1 MRSQDCSR
9 RPVGD
14 VRVSHRET
22 ATHGV
27 LVLFGVL
34 FTIILAGLDNTI
46 VSTVMPVALP
56 ELGGA
61 HLYAWTFAA
70 YMLAAAVSM
79 PIWGPGSDRWGR
91 RRSYLIGIVAFT
103 IGSALCAVART
114 MIEFIAARAIQ
125 GIGAGAVATL
135 PFVLLGVVYPPH
147 KRGRALGAASS
158 AWAVA
163 SVAGPLLGTLIVT
176 HVSWRWAF
184 LINVPIAIVAAF
196 LVIAGMHESVGRS
209 AGRFDLAGAL
219 LAGAG
224 GSCLMWAFV
233 DLGENKI
240 GLTEAALIAAGII
253 LLAIFV
259 WHEGRTPN
267 PILPLTFFHHKGYA
281 SSISSSFLA
290 FFSGFGVS
298 SYLPLATNA
307 AFHDNR
313 AIVGLVV
320 GTFTIGWSTLSF
332 VSGRLVHRIGER
344 LPCVIGIVVH
354 IVGLLLFMIAF
365 EHGLAWVVGA
375 SLITGAGMG
384 LLSPALTVVVQ
395 NSVPVQQMGSATTS
409 QQFTR
414 QVGAAL
420 GVSSFVLAATA
431 GNFRVGLLLMIAL
444 SAGAFACILALPAHS
459 LHAHDVGPTIE

>member
-1 MRSQDCSR
+1 
-9 RPVGD
+9 
-14 VRVSHRET
+14 
-22 ATHGV
+22 
-27 LVLFGVL
+27 
-34 FTIILAGLDNTI
+34 
-46 VSTVMPVALP
+46 
-56 ELGGA
+56 
-61 HLYAWTFAA
+61 
-70 YMLAAAVSM
+70 
-79 PIWGPGSDRWGR
+79 
-91 RRSYLIGIVAFT
+91 
-103 IGSALCAVART
+103 
-114 MIEFIAARAIQ
+114 MIEFIGARAIQ

-184 LINVPIAIVAAF
+184 LINVPIALVAAF
-196 LVIAGMHESVGRS
+196 LVIVGMRESIGQS

-233 DLGENKI
+233 DLGQGKI
-240 GLTEAALIAAGII
+240 GLVQAALVAAGII

-259 WHEGRTPN
+259 WHEGRTPH
-267 PILPLTFFHHKGYA
+267 PILPLSFFHNRGYA

-290 FFSGFGVS
+290 FFSGFGLS

-307 AFHDNR
+307 AFHENR

-320 GTFTIGWSTLSF
+320 GAFTIAWSMSSF
-332 VSGRLVHRIGER
+332 ASGRWVHQIGER
-344 LPCVIGIVVH
+344 LPCVIGIIVH

-365 EHGLAWVVGA
+365 SHGLVWVVA
-375 SLITGAGMG
+375 SALVTGAGMG
-384 LLSPALTVVVQ
+384 LITPALTVVVQ
-395 NSVPVQQMGSATTS
+395 NSVPVRQMGSATTS
-409 QQFTR
+409 QQFIR

-420 GVSSFVLAATA
+420 GVSAFVLAATI
-431 GNFRVGLLLMIAL
+431 GGFRLGLLLMIAV
-444 SAGAFACILALPAHS
+444 SAGTFACVLALPAHS
-459 LHAHDVGPTIE
+459 LHEAREVGAME